1 MSHDQNFK
9 NLVLD
14 YPREALAFFAEAE
27 ARHLAP
33 EVRITPVREE
43 QLKERLGERF
53 RELDI
58 PLLVE
63 WLDGRRGA
71 LVFVIEE
78 ESDPRRFSVSRLA
91 HYERE
96 YREEAQT
103 MKSFSE
109 RFREEGIQQGMQLGE
124 ATALMRVMR
133 RKFGEVPVPTRQ
145 RIESADSETLL
156 AWLDRIVTADSI
168 EDVIH

>member
-63 WLDGRRGA
+63 WPDGRRDA

-78 ESDPRRFSVSRLA
+78 ESDPRRFWVSRLA

-109 RFREEGIQQGMQLGE
+109 RFREEGIQLGE